1 MAKQMLKVNG
11 MSCEHCVAAVTKAA
25 KDVPGVRCVKVDLAA
40 ATASF
45 QSDDA
50 ALAQVKA
57 AITEAGFE
65 VA

>member
-1 MAKQMLKVNG
+1 MAKQLLKVNG

-25 KDVPGVRCVKVDLAA
+25 KGVPGVRCVKVDLKAE
-40 ATASF
+40 TASF

-50 ALAQVKA
+50 ALSQVKA